1 MVNKRLLSLCDESKK
16 WIGMTV
22 LMNWI
27 SIICNIAIVVYIGNV
42 IDKLYNND
50 FNINILGSTV
60 FIVAMLGIRSVS
72 YTHLYLFTSIKII
85 NIKKSKTWRELL

>member
-27 SIICNIAIVVYIGNV
+27 SIICNIATINTAEPKIF
-42 IDKLYNND
+42 ILKSLLYS
-50 FNINILGSTV
+50 L
-60 FIVAMLGIRSVS
+60 
-72 YTHLYLFTSIKII
+72 SITLPI
-85 NIKKSKTWRELL
+85 